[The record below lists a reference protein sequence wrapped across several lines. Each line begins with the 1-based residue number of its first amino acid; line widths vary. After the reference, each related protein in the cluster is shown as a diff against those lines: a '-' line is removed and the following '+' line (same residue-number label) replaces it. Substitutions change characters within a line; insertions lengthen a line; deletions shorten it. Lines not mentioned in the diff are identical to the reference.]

1 MIHNLKPY
9 PAYKPSGVPSL
20 GAVPAHW
27 EVLALKRL
35 GWFKSGTGFPIE
47 EQGQQDLEI
56 PFFKVSDMNLP
67 SNDLVMEIWNNA
79 VSHSTAARL
88 GATVFPPGTIIF
100 PKVGGALLTNKRR
113 VVEHHFCMDNN
124 IMGFVV
130 KHGNPDFLLLLLQ
143 NLDLATIA
151 KPGPVPAIS
160 EGEIREIRTVL
171 PSLPEQTAI
180 VRFLDHA
187 DRRIQRYL
195 RAKQKLIALLEEQ
208 KQAIIHQAVT
218 GQIDVRTG
226 QPYPAYK
233 PSGVE
238 WLEDV
243 PAHWDMMRARFLF
256 KEIDIRSTTGEETHL
271 SMSQTLGLVPSHMVE
286 RTLTSDSYIGGKL
299 CEEGDLVLNRL
310 KAHLGVFA
318 LAKQA
323 GVISPDYSV
332 FRKRGAEDMEYYE
345 RVCKLPALRTE
356 LRIRA
361 KGIVEGFWR
370 LYTEDL
376 FDIRLPVP
384 SFLEQRAIA
393 EYVAKITLSIDDA
406 ISRSQRQIELLRE
419 YRTRLIADV
428 VTGKLDV
435 REAAATL
442 PEVDPLAVDDTLGD
456 ALNPDVE
463 SALDELAAVSEE
475 AEA

>member
-67 SNDLVMEIWNNA
+67 GNDLVMEIWNNA

-226 QPYPAYK
+226 QPYPSYK

-238 WLEDV
+238 WLGDV
-243 PAHWDMMRARFLF
+243 PAHWEVRRLRYLI
-256 KEIDIRSTTGEETHL
+256 E
-271 SMSQTLGLVPSHMVE
+271 
-286 RTLTSDSYIGGKL
+286 GKL
-299 CEEGDLVLNRL
+299 TYGANAAAEYTDPTWPRYLRITDFSKKRKATDGYISIPTTRNSERLSCETRRR
-310 KAHLGVFA
+310 A
-318 LAKQA
+318 
-323 GVISPDYSV
+323 SCT
-332 FRKRGAEDMEYYE
+332 KRGDS
-345 RVCKLPALRTE
+345 
-356 LRIRA
+356 
-361 KGIVEGFWR
+361 GQG
-370 LYTEDL
+370 
-376 FDIRLPVP
+376 
-384 SFLEQRAIA
+384 
-393 EYVAKITLSIDDA
+393 
-406 ISRSQRQIELLRE
+406 
-419 YRTRLIADV
+419 
-428 VTGKLDV
+428 
-435 REAAATL
+435 
-442 PEVDPLAVDDTLGD
+442 
-456 ALNPDVE
+456 
-463 SALDELAAVSEE
+463 VSGR
-475 AEA
+475 